1 MKKHTCRSPLRAL
14 VSGLAG
20 IIIFLLVLVLLR
32 FIAGHTS
39 SDLFSGF
46 VDLLIANVVLL
57 IFISVLFMFGDIF
70 AAFPFP
76 FNLPF
81 PIFKAVGGVFL
92 VSFLFQVLGFLDAY
106 YSIGLF
112 PGLEPVIL
120 ILYPLT
126 FIVVIIA
133 GYISIAADFRG
144 KKQETGI
151 PSSGPGWSGG
161 SAGCPTWDDLGKE
174 FRQMISDLIRRIRDD
189 INRK

>member
-1 MKKHTCRSPLRAL
+1 MKKHTCRSPLRSL

-39 SDLFSGF
+39 SALFSGF
-46 VDLLIANVVLL
+46 VDLLVANVVLL

-76 FNLPF
+76 FNIPF
-81 PIFKAVGGVFL
+81 PVFKAVGGVFL

-112 PGLEPVIL
+112 PGLEPVKL
-120 ILYPLT
+120 LLYPLT
-126 FIVVIIA
+126 FIVVLIA
-133 GYISIAADFRG
+133 GYISIAVDFRERE
-144 KKQETGI
+144 QETSI
-151 PSSGPGWSGG
+151 PASMPVPSGA
-161 SAGCPTWDDLGKE
+161 SAGCPTWEEIGND

>member
-1 MKKHTCRSPLRAL
+1 MINHTRRSPLRAL
-14 VSGLAG
+14 FSGLAG
-20 IIIFLLVLVLLR
+20 IIIFLLVLVLCR

-39 SDLFSGF
+39 FALFSGF
-46 VDLLIANVVLL
+46 VDLLVANVVLL

-76 FNLPF
+76 FSLPF
-81 PIFKAVGGVFL
+81 PVFNAVGGVFL
-92 VSFLFQVLGFLDAY
+92 ISFLFRVLGFLDTF
-106 YSIGLF
+106 YSLGLF
-112 PGLEPVIL
+112 PGLEPIRM

-133 GYISIAADFRG
+133 GYISIAAESWKRKPDHA
-144 KKQETGI
+144 T
-151 PSSGPGWSGG
+151 PSPGPGRAGGSTSGP
-161 SAGCPTWDDLGKE
+161 TWEEIGNE